1 MSGWRTACCPDP
13 VVGMWG
19 WGESMGTVLREHWI
33 IVGGIAVV
41 AAVAWRTVAAARRRR
56 IQFRRGEICE
66 LGHLWN
72 LVEGRRVF
80 ARVSRAAAGGD
91 GVPVVLVHG
100 LGVSGSYF
108 VPTAERLAP
117 EFAVYVPDLPG
128 HGRSDS
134 PREPFEIPRLADA
147 LVAWMDAVGLDRVSF
162 VANSMGCQVVV
173 DAALRHPGR
182 VDRLVLIGPTADPSG
197 RRMVQLLG
205 RLVRC
210 IPFERPSLIGLVLKD
225 YARMGLRL
233 VTEVRSMVR
242 GRIEDDLPR
251 LDAPTLLVRGE
262 HDAVAP
268 RRWVDEAARRAGA
281 GRVVV
286 IPWWGH
292 AVNYS
297 AAGPLVEAIAPF
309 LREAHQPR
317 EPGVRGT
324 AFERTGNPRD

>member
-1 MSGWRTACCPDP
+1 MR
-13 VVGMWG
+13 G
-19 WGESMGTVLREHWI
+19 WGEMMGTLLREHWI
-33 IVGGIAVV
+33 GIGVLAVA

-56 IQFRRGEICE
+56 DQLRRGEIRE
-66 LGHLWN
+66 LDNLWIR
-72 LVEGRRVF
+72 VQGRRIF
-80 ARVSRAAAGGD
+80 ARASRAAADRGS
-91 GVPVVLVHG
+91 VPVVLVHG

-128 HGRSDS
+128 HGRSDT
-134 PREPFEIPRLADA
+134 PQEPLEIPRLADA
-147 LVAWMDAVGLDRVSF
+147 LVAWMDAVGLDRVSL
-162 VANSMGCQVVV
+162 VGNSMGCQVVV
-173 DAALRHPGR
+173 AAAVRHPGR
-182 VDRLVLIGPTADPSG
+182 VDRLVLIGPTADPAG
-197 RRMVQLLG
+197 RHMIGLLG

-233 VTEVRSMVR
+233 VSEVRSMVHPP
-242 GRIEDDLPR
+242 IEDDLPR
-251 LDAPTLLVRGE
+251 LTVPTLLVRGE
-262 HDAVAP
+262 HDAIAP
-268 RRWVDEAARRAGA
+268 RRWVDEVARRAGT

-297 AAGPLVEAIAPF
+297 AAGALVQAIAQF
-309 LREAHQPR
+309 LSAAHQPR
-317 EPGVRGT
+317 EPGMRGT